1 MAYNKKDLVDC
12 VIDNVHIMNRKKRK
26 GQQFLFPE
34 LDYTP
39 LTRKRATELV
49 NSTLEIVKRALERG
63 DYVRIRGFGSF
74 HTRFRW
80 ARRKHNPRTLEP
92 VIVNSKRYVKFR
104 TSLRL
109 KSLINPEPLDSGR

>member
-1 MAYNKKDLVDC
+1 MTFNKKDLVDC
-12 VIDNVHIMNRKKRK
+12 VIDKVHIMNRRKRK

-49 NSTLEIVKRALERG
+49 NSTLEIIKRTLERG

-74 HTRFRW
+74 HTNFKW
-80 ARRKHNPRTLEP
+80 ARRRHNPRTGKP

-104 TSLRL
+104 TSRRL
-109 KSLINPEPLDSGR
+109 KHLINPD

>member
-1 MAYNKKDLVDC
+1 MTFNKKDLVDC
-12 VIDNVHIMNRKKRK
+12 VIDEVHFMNRRKRK

-49 NSTLEIVKRALERG
+49 NSTLEIIKKALERG

-74 HTRFRW
+74 YTHFKW
-80 ARRKHNPRTLEP
+80 ARRKYNPRTREP
-92 VIVNSKRYVKFR
+92 IIVNSRRYVKFR

-109 KSLINPEPLDSGR
+109 KRLINP

>member
-1 MAYNKKDLVDC
+1 MTFIKKDLIDR
-12 VIDNVHIMNRKKRK
+12 VIDNVHFMNRRKRK

-49 NSTLEIVKRALERG
+49 NSTLEIIKRALERG

-74 HTRFRW
+74 HTDFKW
-80 ARRKHNPRTLEP
+80 ARRKHNPRTGESI
-92 VIVNSKRYVKFR
+92 IVNSRRYAKFR
-104 TSLRL
+104 TSSRL
-109 KSLINPEPLDSGR
+109 KRLINPESLNSGR